1 MFLANNLMTSQLS
14 LRHIDWIL
22 VGAVALVISF
32 GLVTM
37 HSFTGADSFFI
48 RQMIWGFVG
57 IAVMIVIGFVDM
69 GFLKDGRVLLGLFI
83 FGNFLLALLFI
94 FGETVNGAQSWLEL
108 GPIALQ
114 PADLVK
120 LILVLVLAKYFSRRH
135 VVIGNFKHIIV
146 SAIYTFIPFMLI
158 FFQPD
163 FGSGLVLGSIWFG
176 MILVSGIN
184 KKHLFTLIGLG
195 LVAVLGVWMFVLAP
209 YQKDRIVSFLHPL
222 EDIQGAGY
230 NAYQSTVAVGSG
242 QLLGK
247 GVGYGTQS
255 RLNFL
260 PEYQTD
266 FIFAAFAE
274 EWGFIGSLIV
284 LSLFGVIIWRILKM
298 STLGASNFE
307 ILFGIG
313 VVIFF
318 MAHILVNVGMNIGIM
333 PVTGIPLPF
342 MSYGGSHLLTECLA
356 LGILMSM
363 ARYARRTHRDDL
375 TREFVG
381 I

>member
-1 MFLANNLMTSQLS
+1 MGG
-14 LRHIDWIL
+14 RVVRYIDWLLI
-22 VGAVALVISF
+22 GAIVIIMIF

-37 HSFTGADSFFI
+37 HSFTGADSLFV
-48 RQMIWGFVG
+48 RQIIWCSIGLSIMIG
-57 IAVMIVIGFVDM
+57 MSFVDV
-69 GFLKDGRVLLGLFI
+69 GFLKDGRILLGLFI
-83 FGNFLLALLFI
+83 FGNILLAALFV
-94 FGETVNGAQSWLEL
+94 FGDVVNGAQSWLNL
-108 GPIALQ
+108 GPISIQ
-114 PADLVK
+114 PSDIVK
-120 LILVLVLAKYFSRRH
+120 VILILVLAKYFSRRH
-135 VVIGNFKHIIV
+135 VAIGNIRHIII
-146 SAIYTFIPFMLI
+146 SGIYLAIPFLMI
-158 FFQPD
+158 FAQPD
-163 FGSGLVLGSIWFG
+163 PGSGLALGAIWFG

-195 LVAVLGVWMFVLAP
+195 VVVIIALWMFVLQP
-209 YQKDRIVSFLHPL
+209 YQKARISSFIHPL
-222 EDIQGAGY
+222 ADIQGSGY

-274 EWGFIGSLIV
+274 EWGFVGAMIV
-284 LSLFGVIIWRILKM
+284 ILAFGVIVWRILAISM
-298 STLGASNFE
+298 FGASNFE

-313 VVIFF
+313 VVMFF
-318 MAHILVNVGMNIGIM
+318 VTHIIINIGMNIGLM

-342 MSYGGSHLLTECLA
+342 MSYGGSHLLAESLA
-356 LGILMSM
+356 IGILMSM

-375 TREFVG
+375 QNEFIG
-381 I
+381 M

>member
-1 MFLANNLMTSQLS
+1 MTSPLS

-22 VGAVALVISF
+22 VGAVALLISF

-37 HSFTGADSFFI
+37 HSFTGVDSFFI
-48 RQMIWGFVG
+48 RQLIWGGVG
-57 IAVMIVIGFVDM
+57 ILLMIIIGFVDL
-69 GFLKDGRVLLGLFI
+69 GFLKDGRVLLGLFLL
-83 FGNFLLALLFI
+83 GNVLLALLFI
-94 FGETVNGAQSWLEL
+94 FGQTVNGAQSWIEI

-114 PADLVK
+114 PADFIK

-135 VVIGNFKHIIV
+135 VVIGNIKHIIV
-146 SAIYTFIPFMLI
+146 SAVYTFIPFMLI
-158 FFQPD
+158 LMQPD
-163 FGSGLVLGSIWFG
+163 FGSGMVLGLIWFG

-184 KKHLFTLIGLG
+184 KKHLFTLLGLG
-195 LVAVLGVWMFVLAP
+195 LVLVLGVWMFVLAP
-209 YQKDRIVSFLHPL
+209 YQKDRLASFLNPL

-242 QLLGK
+242 QFLGK

-274 EWGFIGSLIV
+274 EWGFIGSFIV
-284 LSLFGVIIWRILKM
+284 LILFSIIIWRSLRISM
-298 STLGASNFE
+298 LGASNFE

-318 MAHILVNVGMNIGIM
+318 MAHIIINIGMNIGLM

-342 MSYGGSHLLTECLA
+342 MSYGGSHILTECLA

-363 ARYARRTHRDDL
+363 GRYARRTHREDL